1 MHGRRDLGVCSH
13 VLDNARLS
21 AFYFGDFV
29 FVAGGSGVYVERFI
43 NGGAEICLGSLPSE
57 IGA

>member
-1 MHGRRDLGVCSH
+1 MSGRGLGVRSH
-13 VLDNARLS
+13 VLDNAGLS

-29 FVAGGSGVYVERFI
+29 FVAGGGGVYIESFI
-43 NGGAEICLGSLPSE
+43 NGGAEICLGGLPSE